1 MSKKDREDR
10 LRKKSREKKSD
21 PMYIELARR
30 EEVLAKK
37 EENLQRL
44 ELFYQRQQKKDRQ
57 KSAYKV
63 GLVTQLNMKMLKGN
77 EIA

>member
-1 MSKKDREDR
+1 MSKKEREDR

>member
-1 MSKKDREDR
+1 MSKKEREDR

-44 ELFYQRQQKKDRQ
+44 ELFY
-57 KSAYKV
+57 
-63 GLVTQLNMKMLKGN
+63 
-77 EIA
+77 